1 MPSPDD
7 LPSAPSPSGP
17 APKRPGAYAR
27 LRDLAPEVVAAY
39 ESLSRHAGLAGPL
52 DAATLAVVKVALS
65 VGRGNSRGVHAHT
78 RKALEAG
85 AAPAALRQVALMAVP
100 TLGLHAAL
108 DALRWVEEVIEER
121 REPPRP

>member
-1 MPSPDD
+1 MPSPADQ
-7 LPSAPSPSGP
+7 PPASRAAEAPR
-17 APKRPGAYAR
+17 RPGAYSR
-27 LRDLAPEVVAAY
+27 LRELAPEAVAAY

-65 VGRGNSRGVHAHT
+65 VGRGNSRGVHAHA

-85 AAPAALRQVALMAVP
+85 ADPAALRQVALMAVP

-108 DALRWVEEVIEER
+108 DALRWVDEVIEER
-121 REPPRP
+121 QESPRP